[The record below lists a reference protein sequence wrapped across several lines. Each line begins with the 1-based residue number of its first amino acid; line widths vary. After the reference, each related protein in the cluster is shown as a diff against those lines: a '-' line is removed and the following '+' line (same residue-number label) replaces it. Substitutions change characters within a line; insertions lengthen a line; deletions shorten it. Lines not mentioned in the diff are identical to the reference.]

1 MLERDWSDPTV
12 VDRLR
17 GAAKRAGGEL
27 VRWAWDGVVELGAI
41 GPDSRRGR
49 RFGRF
54 GERSVICFPPTAI
67 VNERYIHIGD
77 GTMIGPNVSL
87 SAGMVP
93 GQRCLTDPVVGIG
106 DRCLIGKGSGIV
118 GHLSIEIGDDVWTG
132 HHVYITDQNH
142 GYEDVDL
149 PISQQFD
156 ARAAGARSAT
166 ARGSATARSCCPGPA
181 SAATS
186 SSAPTRWSPATSPTS
201 ASPSAPRPGSIR
213 RYVEGERLEAAVP

>member
-49 RFGRF
+49 RFGAF

-67 VNERYIHIGD
+67 VNERYIHIGA
-77 GTMIGPNVSL
+77 GTMIGPQVSM

-93 GQRCLTDPVVGIG
+93 GQQCLSDRVVGIG
-106 DRCLIGKGSGIV
+106 DRCLIGKGTGIV

-142 GYEDVDL
+142 GYEDLDL
-149 PISQQFD
+149 PISRQVMPEHPVVVGD
-156 ARAAGARSAT
+156 GSWLGHGTVVLPGAHIGRHVVVGANSVVVGELPDRCVAVGAPARVV
-166 ARGSATARSCCPGPA
+166 
-181 SAATS
+181 
-186 SSAPTRWSPATSPTS
+186 
-201 ASPSAPRPGSIR
+201 R
-213 RYVEGERLEAAVP
+213 RYIDGEGWKPVP